1 METATPDTGRKLP
14 PHELLRD
21 YYASEAER
29 QKFIR
34 RIFDETAADYDRIER
49 LLAQGSGSWYRA
61 EALKR
66 SGLSAGTQVLDVG
79 IGTGLVAREI
89 QKIVGPGGRVI
100 GVDPSPGMMGQVNL
114 PGVELVE
121 GRAEALPQAD
131 ASQDFVTMGYALRH
145 ISDVQAAFNE
155 FHRVLRPGGRV
166 LVLEISKPR
175 GRLATW
181 GLKAY
186 MRGVVPLLA
195 RFVSRQRDT
204 AHLWRYYWDTIE
216 ACIPPETVLDAL
228 RAAGFTE
235 VKRHLELG
243 IFSEYSGVKPR

>member
-1 METATPDTGRKLP
+1 MDSATPAAHAKLP

-21 YYASEAER
+21 YYGSEAER
-29 QKFIR
+29 QQFIR
-34 RIFDETAADYDRIER
+34 RIFDETAADYDRIEH
-49 LLAQGSGSWYRA
+49 LLARGSGSWYRA

-66 SGLSAGTQVLDVG
+66 AGLGAGAQVLDVG
-79 IGTGLVAREI
+79 IGTGLVAREVL
-89 QKIVGPGGRVI
+89 KIVGPAGRVT
-100 GVDPSPGMMGQVNL
+100 GVDPSPGMMGEVKL
-114 PGVELVE
+114 PGVQLVE

-145 ISDVQAAFNE
+145 ISDVQAAFDE

-175 GRLATW
+175 GRLSTW
-181 GLKAY
+181 ALKAY
-186 MRGVVPLLA
+186 MRGVVPFLA

-216 ACIPPETVLDAL
+216 ACIPPERVMDAL
-228 RAAGFTE
+228 RAAGFTD

-243 IFSEYSGVKPR
+243 IFSEYSAVKAR

>member
-1 METATPDTGRKLP
+1 METTPGGKLP
-14 PHELLRD
+14 PHALLRD
-21 YYASEAER
+21 YYGSEAER
-29 QKFIR
+29 QQFIR
-34 RIFDETAADYDRIER
+34 RIFDETAGDYDRIER
-49 LLAQGSGSWYRA
+49 LLARGSGSWYRA

-66 SGLSAGTQVLDVG
+66 AGLTAGQQVLDVG
-79 IGTGLVAREI
+79 IGTGLVAREVL
-89 QKIVGPGGRVI
+89 KIVGPGGRVI
-100 GVDPSPGMMGQVNL
+100 GVDPSAGMMGEVKL
-114 PGVELVE
+114 PGVQLVE

-175 GRLATW
+175 GRLGTW
-181 GLKAY
+181 ALKAY
-186 MRGVVPLLA
+186 MRGVVPFLA

-216 ACIPPETVLDAL
+216 ACIPPERVMEAL
-228 RAAGFTE
+228 RTAGFTE

-243 IFSEYSGVKPR
+243 IFSEYSAVKKG